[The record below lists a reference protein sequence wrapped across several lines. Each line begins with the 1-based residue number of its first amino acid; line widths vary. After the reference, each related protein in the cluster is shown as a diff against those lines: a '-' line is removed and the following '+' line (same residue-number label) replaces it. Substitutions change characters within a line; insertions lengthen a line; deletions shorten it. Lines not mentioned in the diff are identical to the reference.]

1 MRMERHFTTSVY
13 IIFEK
18 KVLLLFHPKLKKWL
32 PPGGHIEKNESPVD
46 AARREVLEETGLEI
60 TFIKQENIW
69 VNRWNAKSFERP
81 YMCMIEEIPMH
92 KNVTAHQHL
101 DFIYLAEPYGNPS
114 PVSDDPI
121 RYFTLDEVEKLEG
134 DAEIFIE
141 TQETIR
147 NLLSDEVARV

>member
-1 MRMERHFTTSVY
+1 MERHFTTSVY

-32 PPGGHIEKNESPVD
+32 PPGGHIEKNESPLD

-69 VNRWNAKSFERP
+69 VDRWNAKSFERP
-81 YMCMIEEIPMH
+81 YMCMVEEIPMH
-92 KNVTAHQHL
+92 KNVPAHQHL
-101 DFIYLAEPYGNPS
+101 DFIYLAEPYGSPS